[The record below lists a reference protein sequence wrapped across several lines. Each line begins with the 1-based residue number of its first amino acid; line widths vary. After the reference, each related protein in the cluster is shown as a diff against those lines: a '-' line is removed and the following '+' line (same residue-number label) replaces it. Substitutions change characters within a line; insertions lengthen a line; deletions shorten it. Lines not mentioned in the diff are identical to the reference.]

1 MTTLIIIKSENGSI
15 FGSYTEQDWS
25 GNGYRNDP
33 KSLIFIFGSGSAFQI
48 DHNSNQNRESL
59 SSLGITSCNYKQ
71 PYYADNSIEAKWKN

>member
-71 PYYADNSIEAKWKN
+71 PYYADNSIEAK